1 MVAMAREEDCLAEMF
16 ALVPFGGRRLG
27 APLAQLRVVKAD
39 RATREAVEDW
49 CYWLSRGYTF

>member
-1 MVAMAREEDCLAEMF
+1 MAREEDCLAEMF